1 MWGLCLDRNA
11 IQEGLFQTVIQY
23 EMTENGEVLIIL
35 PETVY
40 KPNIQCIR
48 ELLISPKYSY
58 GDQVSPCNH
67 PDITGIIC
75 GIHWHFKLN
84 CFIYKL
90 NINGNVKSRRYYDE
104 DLNSTI

>member
-40 KPNIQCIR
+40 KAKIFSVFGNYQYLQNTVTETR
-48 ELLISPKYSY
+48 FLL
-58 GDQVSPCNH
+58 V
-67 PDITGIIC
+67 ITLILLESFAAFIGI
-75 GIHWHFKLN
+75 LN
-84 CFIYKL
+84 
-90 NINGNVKSRRYYDE
+90 
-104 DLNSTI
+104 